1 MSFMKSFWGFWTLVA
16 IAVILI
22 AVATAVGVTFAIHLG
37 PESKAFVD
45 ETVPKIVKSWDVQ
58 DLVDLASP
66 DLLEAISRDEMDK
79 VFEASAKRLGRLRTY
94 TGSWQ
99 ESADIRL
106 FDPRQSHATFL
117 YMTEAVFERG
127 GATIGIQVKKR
138 YGLRALLGR
147 DTDWRVTSFTVR
159 PRTVIG
165 GDVEPTKPHPRPA
178 PTDTPPGSADAA
190 PKPVAPGSAESA
202 PKATPRPAQ
211 ADATAHTSE
220 PVAKPAPLP
229 AQTDATPRP
238 AETVAKPAPAPPP
251 TDAAPGIGESSPAPA
266 RR

>member
-1 MSFMKSFWGFWTLVA
+1 VTFMKSFWGFWTLVA
-16 IAVILI
+16 VAVILI
-22 AVATAVGVTFAIHLG
+22 GVATAVGVTFAIHLG

-66 DLLEAISRDEMDK
+66 DLLEAISRHEIDK
-79 VFEASAKRLGRLRTY
+79 VFEASAKRLGRLKTY

-99 ESADIRL
+99 ETADIKL

-138 YGLRALLGR
+138 YGIRALLGR
-147 DTDWRVTSFTVR
+147 DTDWRVTGFTVR

-165 GDVEPTKPHPRPA
+165 GEVEPTKPAPRPA
-178 PTDTPPGSADAA
+178 PTDAVPATGDQAL
-190 PKPVAPGSAESA
+190 KPVAPGTGGPA
-202 PKATPRPAQ
+202 PKPTPRPVQ
-211 ADATAHTSE
+211 VDTTPRTGE

-229 AQTDATPRP
+229 PQVEAAPGTAD
-238 AETVAKPAPAPPP
+238 AKPAPAPVP

-266 RR
+266 RQ